1 MRGGFSTFKMSPQKR
16 GRTRECRKSWE
27 KAAFSISVTENSKA
41 LFHFS
46 ALLQAHTGNPP
57 RLWKRNTLALLQK
70 WACLWLFLISGF
82 VCAAFGSSYGFVGD
96 PQAFCLISRGGFCSA
111 PAAICWRTPFVLP
124 LHARFGHRSQITG
137 NTAITGT
144 LLFVCP
150 TTTVSARQSQA
161 QNLNVSQ
168 RKGGVFW
175 RRKSEEPCKKK
186 KFFFPLLGSAQTKI
200 VISEFP
206 DGHLQSPAAKLL

>member
-1 MRGGFSTFKMSPQKR
+1 MWKQKELEKCK
-16 GRTRECRKSWE
+16 TRK
-27 KAAFSISVTENSKA
+27 KTAFSISVTENGKA

-46 ALLQAHTGNPP
+46 ALLQAHSGNPP

-82 VCAAFGSSYGFVGD
+82 VCATFGSSYGFVGD
-96 PQAFCLISRGGFCSA
+96 PQAFCLISGGGFCLA

-150 TTTVSARQSQA
+150 TTTVSAQESQA
-161 QNLNVSQ
+161 QNMSQ
-168 RKGGVFW
+168 RTGGVLW
-175 RRKSEEPCKKK
+175 RSKREEQPSTKKK
-186 KFFFPLLGSAQTKI
+186 KCPFFHDGSAQTKTL
-200 VISEFP
+200 ISEFS
-206 DGHLQSPAAKLL
+206 DGHWQSTAAKLL

>member
-1 MRGGFSTFKMSPQKR
+1 MWKQKELEKCK
-16 GRTRECRKSWE
+16 TRK
-27 KAAFSISVTENSKA
+27 KTAFSISVTENGKA

-46 ALLQAHTGNPP
+46 ALLQAHSGNPP

-82 VCAAFGSSYGFVGD
+82 VCATFGSSYGFVGD
-96 PQAFCLISRGGFCSA
+96 PQAFCLISGGGFCLA

-150 TTTVSARQSQA
+150 TTTVSAQESQA
-161 QNLNVSQ
+161 QNMSQ
-168 RKGGVFW
+168 RTGGVLW
-175 RRKSEEPCKKK
+175 RSKREEQPSTKKRSVLFSMMVRPK
-186 KFFFPLLGSAQTKI
+186 LKRLSLNFPTDTGKAL
-200 VISEFP
+200 
-206 DGHLQSPAAKLL
+206 LQSFFKWHTLILHLWC